1 MVYSLSHKSRKS
13 SLSPISPTYTLH
25 KKASSLRVVDFVKYI
40 SRQSTTSK
48 ASIITEL
55 TIRSVDHQGPALSP
69 QPREKAEKKLGSHL
83 KSLKRLPE
91 LLNYIYRGH
100 RGKFCVTDIRRKQN
114 YVATLAR
121 SCSKVF
127 ARYLV
132 FIWSCGLLTR
142 LCAAFQKPAPEI
154 LFSWKAKCSSFHLC
168 PDGSPNSME
177 AMDCVHWVP
186 GPEL

>member
-1 MVYSLSHKSRKS
+1 MVFRGRQLGEVTFALLLLVVCWSGTKSWRQKDGNVHVS
-13 SLSPISPTYTLH
+13 SVLVTMVENLPRPHGLLTVSQVKEKFSFTDFTFIH

-91 LLNYIYRGH
+91 
-100 RGKFCVTDIRRKQN
+100 
-114 YVATLAR
+114 
-121 SCSKVF
+121 F
-127 ARYLV
+127 AKLHLPWRPWQILCNRY
-132 FIWSCGLLTR
+132 
-142 LCAAFQKPAPEI
+142 
-154 LFSWKAKCSSFHLC
+154 
-168 PDGSPNSME
+168 
-177 AMDCVHWVP
+177 
-186 GPEL
+186 